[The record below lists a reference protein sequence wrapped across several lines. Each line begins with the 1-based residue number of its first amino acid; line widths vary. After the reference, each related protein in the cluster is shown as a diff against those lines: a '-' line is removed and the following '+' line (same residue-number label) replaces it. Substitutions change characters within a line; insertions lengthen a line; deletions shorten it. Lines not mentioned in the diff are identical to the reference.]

1 VKKTEVSLSPHY
13 PSSRLAKRYI
23 ILRGREFRRAHH
35 LSDLAAMPAEV
46 KTQKI
51 DPLNSIQ
58 RSRDEMRK
66 YDRFKI
72 RAIQDGLQPIQ
83 YKLGNAKLLYPE
95 EHRPANTRGGAGW
108 RSLAW
113 LPGPSNDFIDGQ
125 APVRMFPHPDRLP
138 DSYPVCGRPNPTDP
152 VDFRKRQVLQ
162 ILANG
167 PNVWRWFIASL
178 NLR

>member
-1 VKKTEVSLSPHY
+1 
-13 PSSRLAKRYI
+13 
-23 ILRGREFRRAHH
+23 
-35 LSDLAAMPAEV
+35 MPGDV

-58 RSRDEMRK
+58 RSRDEVRK

-72 RAIQDGLQPIQ
+72 RAIQDGLQPTE
-83 YKLGNAKLLYPE
+83 YKLRNAKLLHPV
-95 EHRPANTRGGAGW
+95 EHRTTDTRGGAW
-108 RSLAW
+108 WCSLAR
-113 LPGPSNDFIDGQ
+113 LAGPSNDFIDRK
-125 APVRMFPHPDRLP
+125 APVGMSPVPDRLP

-152 VDFRKRQVLQ
+152 VDFRKYQVLQ
-162 ILANG
+162 ILVDG